1 MNADKATVELRPHIG
16 IKNTPLGP
24 TQVEHDQWIV
34 VAAIGA
40 RPPQQVGYL
49 NKRDGA
55 PLLWLAG
62 LRERVGT
69 YFAELIEAATKEARA
84 QLVGAREAA
93 EDASE

>member
-1 MNADKATVELRPHIG
+1 MSGEKATVELRPHVG
-16 IKNTPLGP
+16 TKNTPLGP

-34 VAAIGA
+34 VAAIGT
-40 RPPQQVGYL
+40 RKPQQVGYL
-49 NKRDGA
+49 PKRDGA

-62 LRERVGT
+62 LRERVGV

-84 QLVGAREAA
+84 NIDGAREAA